1 MIAREYK
8 RNKQQVYG
16 AEQEQELA
24 QKRRLSSHRKKMKSK
39 ELIETI
45 EN

>member
-24 QKRRLSSHRKKMKSK
+24 QNVVYQVIEKKWNQKNWLK
-39 ELIETI
+39 L
-45 EN
+45 